1 MYISRWGDS
10 RVNEAKAF
18 FLSRTRP
25 WFYRRRRQNLQ
36 DFVQTVQSPF
46 KSPVKKKP
54 KCSSSPRKT
63 IGSKIHTP
71 KGKFQ
76 FPKKVGS
83 PMNKHSKLGT
93 PKSKVPRL
101 FSSTPKKSKR
111 SLISL
116 IDHNYSVV
124 NTGVSSN
131 NTSQTV
137 APNEV
142 MMDEIC
148 EVSFDDTFDSGLRN
162 PDETFEFIALDSLEE
177 TFKLKMPL
185 KANRWILMIA
195 MSNIQ
200 KC

>member
-1 MYISRWGDS
+1 MVIAKRWFPKDS
-10 RVNEAKAF
+10 VRRVVKVRLQDLKF
-18 FLSRTRP
+18 FLVHFQMGRFKGKRGKSLFLSRTKP

-63 IGSKIHTP
+63 TGSKIHTP

-142 MMDEIC
+142 MIDEIC
-148 EVSFDDTFDSGLRN
+148 KVSFDDTFDS
-162 PDETFEFIALDSLEE
+162 
-177 TFKLKMPL
+177 
-185 KANRWILMIA
+185 
-195 MSNIQ
+195 
-200 KC
+200 